1 MISARAGNGV
11 PMRIRTG
18 REIGRTLRRD
28 WDNYKTGLL
37 VAAAVTAGSVC
48 WAMACAPAGNCWG
61 FPAPDAV

>member
-37 VAAAVTAGSVC
+37 GRQ
-48 WAMACAPAGNCWG
+48 P
-61 FPAPDAV
+61 